1 MAEFLKK
8 ENAPCR
14 IAKRIKPP
22 HGFTLLEVMVA
33 LAILAITLTS
43 IYRLHSQTM
52 LMSAR
57 SRFYS
62 QAPLLAQSKLAEIDR
77 EGIKNSEDGSG
88 DFGQAYPNY
97 AWSVRIEDVSSDLLK
112 DNKQHLTRIE
122 VTVTQ
127 NEQETY
133 QIRTYRYFSE

>member
-8 ENAPCR
+8 KKALYR
-14 IAKRIKPP
+14 MAKCANLP

-62 QAPLLAQSKLAEIDR
+62 QAPLLAQSKLTEIDR

-88 DFGQAYPNY
+88 DFGQDYPNY
-97 AWSVRIEDVSSDLLK
+97 AWSVHIEDFSFDLFK
-112 DNKQHLTRIE
+112 ENKQHLTRIE

-127 NEQETY
+127 NEQETF
-133 QIRTYRYFSE
+133 QIRAYRYFSE